1 MPDPA
6 VPDDRPAW
14 LRQQPGPAEER
25 PGPPAEQ
32 GGSKGGR
39 AMPVVTWTI
48 LGVNLVLVVVEAVLS
63 GSRTGILD
71 PSNQA
76 LCRLGAL
83 NSAAIAESGQWWRL
97 FTAMVLHGGIIH
109 FAVNSWALWIFG
121 PVLERTLGRVR
132 FTLLY
137 LISGFVASAFSFAF
151 KNPVLSVGASG
162 AIFGLL
168 GALIAFFWRRRAV
181 AGSRAQLQSLIV
193 VLVLNLIIGFR
204 IPGVD
209 YMAHIGG
216 LIGGFTTML
225 LVDLAARRRD
235 LEALAMAAPV
245 AVAIGLVAWGVQAFP
260 GGTSCVGIG

>member
-6 VPDDRPAW
+6 APDDRPAW
-14 LRQQPGPAEER
+14 LREQLGQAPQPGGVPAGPAGEPGADR
-25 PGPPAEQ
+25 PRRRPPA
-32 GGSKGGR
+32 
-39 AMPVVTWTI
+39 PVVTWTI
-48 LGVNLVLVVVEAVLS
+48 LGVNLLFLVVEALMS
-63 GSRTGILD
+63 GGRAGFLD
-71 PSNQA
+71 PSGQA

-97 FTAMVLHGGIIH
+97 LTVMVLHGGVIH

-121 PVLERTLGRVR
+121 PVLERTLGHVR

-137 LISGFVASAFSFAF
+137 LISGFTASAVSFAF
-151 KNPVLSVGASG
+151 KRPDLAVGASG

-168 GALIAFFWRRRAV
+168 GALIAFFWRRRGT
-181 AGSRAQLQSLIV
+181 AGSRAQLQSLLI
-193 VLVLNLIIGFR
+193 VLVINLILGFR

-216 LIGGFTTML
+216 LLGGFATML

-235 LEALAMAAPV
+235 LEALAERP
-245 AVAIGLVAWGVQAFP
+245 
-260 GGTSCVGIG
+260 